1 VNIIYVKNGNIYLNG
16 SHNLTF
22 NSNSRNAFLWSY
34 PVKNNLKG
42 YLLIS
47 SYGESLID
55 YNNLQT
61 TIGVGVSLIEWL

>member
-1 VNIIYVKNGNIYLNG
+1 VNIIYVKMVIFYNG

-22 NSNSRNAFLWSY
+22 NSNSGTPSWSY

-47 SYGESLID
+47 HGYGESLID

-61 TIGVGVSLIEWL
+61 TIE

>member
-1 VNIIYVKNGNIYLNG
+1 MVVII
-16 SHNLTF
+16 NLIKLEEERSF
-22 NSNSRNAFLWSY
+22 SWSY

-47 SYGESLID
+47 HGYGESLID

>member
-1 VNIIYVKNGNIYLNG
+1 VVL
-16 SHNLTF
+16 S
-22 NSNSRNAFLWSY
+22 SQ
-34 PVKNNLKG
+34 NNLKG

-47 SYGESLID
+47 HGYGESLID